1 MLCII
6 GTTWKQYSPQ
16 MEMKVQKVT
25 RKDIGLEHEAKHAK
39 QEQSIEWKKFESW
52 NKAEMS

>member
-39 QEQSIEWKKFESW
+39 QEQLIEWKKFESW